1 MNVGAVLV
9 IALSIAST
17 LAAGLASDVTELR
30 RALATRVTWTT
41 LAGNLVVVPMI
52 AWLVMPALVSKPDI
66 VGLLLVAAAPGGG
79 IGPLLALLG
88 RGDASLAGALFLVLS
103 VAGTVVALAVTL
115 VLDARTADMLRAAA
129 FVAASALA
137 PLAIG
142 LVINRLAPRLAR
154 TAQPWASRLGAL
166 LLVATVLWFSIK
178 NGRNLSAHVVGAA
191 GVLAFI
197 SAIVGWLAPRVVGAR
212 PNRAVTVTIVEI
224 SLVRNVALTLVV
236 VTGLGATDAI
246 MSVLTYAL
254 VMLVGGGVLAVLARR
269 GDDLL
274 TGGSLRRP
282 PADSLTV

>member
-1 MNVGAVLV
+1 
-9 IALSIAST
+9 
-17 LAAGLASDVTELR
+17 
-30 RALATRVTWTT
+30 
-41 LAGNLVVVPMI
+41 
-52 AWLVMPALVSKPDI
+52 
-66 VGLLLVAAAPGGG
+66 
-79 IGPLLALLG
+79 
-88 RGDASLAGALFLVLS
+88 
-103 VAGTVVALAVTL
+103 
-115 VLDARTADMLRAAA
+115 
-129 FVAASALA
+129 
-137 PLAIG
+137 
-142 LVINRLAPRLAR
+142 PRLAR

-197 SAIVGWLAPRVVGAR
+197 RAIVGWLAPRVVGAR